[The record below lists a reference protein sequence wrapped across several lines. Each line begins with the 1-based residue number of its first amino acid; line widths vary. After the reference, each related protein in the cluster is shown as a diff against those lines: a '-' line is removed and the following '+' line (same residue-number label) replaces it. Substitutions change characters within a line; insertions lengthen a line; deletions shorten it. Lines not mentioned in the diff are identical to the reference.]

1 MKKIAFILLFIPL
14 NFIYGQPY
22 APAAGQP
29 GSTAIKF
36 DDERF
41 VAWATGVEVIRGYI
55 NISDTT
61 AVYNGTNRASF
72 GEPED
77 VLGEVTENPVN
88 HTVSLGDSGIAILT
102 FDKPITNG
110 SGYDFAVFENGHS
123 DNFLELAHVEVSSDG
138 IHFVRFPSHSTT
150 QTETQVASFGLLDP
164 THLYNLAGKYK
175 VGYGTPF
182 DLDELKDE
190 PLLDVMKI
198 THIKII
204 DVVGTIGAKGT
215 KDSYGNKINDPFP
228 TPFHSGG
235 FDLSGVGVIHQYDE
249 TSALPESELN
259 LLSIYSANSNLY
271 IDLSKVESDNLKA
284 VIYSTEGKEIK
295 QIQLQGLQKNEVQLH
310 LPEGIYFVNI
320 VGDSSSLRK
329 KVFLKSH

>member
-1 MKKIAFILLFIPL
+1 MKKIVFILLFAPITML
-14 NFIYGQPY
+14 YGQSY
-22 APAAGQP
+22 APAAGQE

-41 VAWATGVEVIRGYI
+41 VAWATGIQVTRGYI
-55 NISDTT
+55 NILDTT
-61 AVYNGTNRASF
+61 AIYNGTNKASF

-77 VLGEVTENPVN
+77 VLGAVTESPVN
-88 HTVSLGDSGIAILT
+88 HTVSLGDSGIAVLT

-110 SGYDFAVFENGHS
+110 SGFDFAVFENGHS

-138 IHFVRFPSHSTT
+138 INFVRFPSHSE
-150 QTETQVASFGLLDP
+150 TETATQINGFGTLNP
-164 THLYNLAGKYK
+164 SYLYNLAGKYR

-182 DLDELKDE
+182 DLEELKDE
-190 PLLDVMKI
+190 PLLDVQKI
-198 THIKII
+198 THVKII
-204 DVVGTIGAKGT
+204 DVVGSLGEKGT

-284 VIYSTEGKEIK
+284 VI
-295 QIQLQGLQKNEVQLH
+295 
-310 LPEGIYFVNI
+310 
-320 VGDSSSLRK
+320 
-329 KVFLKSH
+329 

>member
-198 THIKII
+198 THVKII
-204 DVVGTIGAKGT
+204 DVVGSLGEKGT

>member
-1 MKKIAFILLFIPL
+1 MKKIVFILLFAPITML
-14 NFIYGQPY
+14 YGQSY
-22 APAAGQP
+22 APAAGQE

-41 VAWATGVEVIRGYI
+41 VAWATGIQVTRGYI
-55 NISDTT
+55 NILDTT
-61 AVYNGTNRASF
+61 AIYNGTNRASF

-77 VLGEVTENPVN
+77 VLGTVTENPVN
-88 HTVSLGDSGIAILT
+88 HTVSLGDSGIAVLT

-138 IHFVRFPSHSTT
+138 IHFVRFPSHSE
-150 QTETQVASFGLLDP
+150 TETATQINGFGTLNP
-164 THLYNLAGKYK
+164 SYLYNLAGKYR

-182 DLDELKDE
+182 DLEELKDE
-190 PLLDVMKI
+190 PLLDVQKI
-198 THIKII
+198 THVKII
-204 DVVGTIGAKGT
+204 DVVGSLGEKGT

-310 LPEGIYFVNI
+310 LPEGIYFVN
-320 VGDSSSLRK
+320 VLGSSSILSKKIYLR
-329 KVFLKSH
+329 

>member
-1 MKKIAFILLFIPL
+1 MKKTIFILLLAPITML
-14 NFIYGQPY
+14 YGQSY
-22 APAAGQP
+22 APAAGQE

-41 VAWATGVEVIRGYI
+41 VAWATGIQVTRGYI
-55 NISDTT
+55 NILDTT
-61 AVYNGTNRASF
+61 AIYNGTNKASF

-77 VLGEVTENPVN
+77 VLGAVTESPVN
-88 HTVSLGDSGIAILT
+88 HTVSLGDSGIAVLT
-102 FDKPITNG
+102 FDKPIANG
-110 SGYDFAVFENGHS
+110 SGFDFAVFENGHS

-138 IHFVRFPSHSTT
+138 INFVRFPSHSE
-150 QTETQVASFGLLDP
+150 TETATQINGFGTLNP
-164 THLYNLAGKYK
+164 SYLYNLAGKYR

-182 DLDELKDE
+182 DLEELKDE
-190 PLLDVMKI
+190 PLLDVQKI
-198 THIKII
+198 THVKII
-204 DVVGTIGAKGT
+204 DVVGSLGEKGT

-310 LPEGIYFVNI
+310 LPEGIYFVN
-320 VGDSSSLRK
+320 VLGSSSILSKKIYLR
-329 KVFLKSH
+329 